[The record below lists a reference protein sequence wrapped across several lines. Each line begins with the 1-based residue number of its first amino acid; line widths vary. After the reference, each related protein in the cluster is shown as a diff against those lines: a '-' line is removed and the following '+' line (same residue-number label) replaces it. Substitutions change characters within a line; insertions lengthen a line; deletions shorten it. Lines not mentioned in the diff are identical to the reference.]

1 MTLDGT
7 RESTYWLH
15 KDSGEKKRRDLCLHL
30 YASLFCSCLRW
41 TERLYRLLTPCV
53 YPRVLLSWWMQSMA
67 SSTWVFYNRTGL
79 SRHGASQPA
88 GAGGCSRKFPELPVA
103 LPQSK
108 PLGVSAPLR
117 RLSQAQP
124 YTKDRVE
131 LQGRLYSAR
140 LGCGTFLPLHIHL
153 WRIYPKR
160 SCLVRIWSL
169 FTIVVYNSSPR
180 DPSSCRATQGLK
192 LRTTELQASWWHKM

>member
-1 MTLDGT
+1 
-7 RESTYWLH
+7 
-15 KDSGEKKRRDLCLHL
+15 
-30 YASLFCSCLRW
+30 
-41 TERLYRLLTPCV
+41 
-53 YPRVLLSWWMQSMA
+53 MQSMA

-131 LQGRLYSAR
+131 LQGRRHTGETKCGRYLRLSHVRSPAHVHFMGVNWREILCHSSFRCPLCLLLCAESRDFALLCKFSAAIR
-140 LGCGTFLPLHIHL
+140 IFHPFCEPALVFSHVGLPQTF
-153 WRIYPKR
+153 
-160 SCLVRIWSL
+160 
-169 FTIVVYNSSPR
+169 
-180 DPSSCRATQGLK
+180 Q
-192 LRTTELQASWWHKM
+192 TESA